1 MELISFVLMVL
12 ASIGAFTMLGS
23 SCVTPSPMQSI
34 AIGLTLIIFLLT
46 LIGVRITYK
55 EMKEGFNK

>member
-1 MELISFVLMVL
+1 MVL

-55 EMKEGFNK
+55 EMKEEFNK